1 LNVYRI
7 QYKSMKIKF
16 EIEMDTDSGSDKEM
30 GSELLELIILLKQRL
45 EEFVEAQQDD

>member
-1 LNVYRI
+1 
-7 QYKSMKIKF
+7 MKIKF
-16 EIEMDTDSGSDKEM
+16 EIEMDTDSGSDKQM